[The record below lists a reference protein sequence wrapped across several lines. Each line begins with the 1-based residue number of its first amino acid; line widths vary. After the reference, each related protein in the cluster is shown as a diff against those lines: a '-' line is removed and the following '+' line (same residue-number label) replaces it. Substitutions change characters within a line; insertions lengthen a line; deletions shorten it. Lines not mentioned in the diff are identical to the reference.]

1 MKKNLFYLFAFV
13 AIVLSACSDDDA
25 APAYIPPTSGVNM
38 TEMCQKDGVLYGF
51 LSTYD
56 ANWNQTIVHS
66 SYNPATG
73 AVKTPWIAGDAP
85 SSPYKMFAA
94 GDYVCV
100 TTSDYMND
108 GDVNLFTADGH
119 LLADFSAGVGPRKG
133 IVVDDN
139 LYVLCEGLWGENN
152 SALTKYNIAEDSHV
166 RDCFMEQNGYGLGD
180 TANDICLY
188 GSKMYIAVATDKI
201 IWVLDKKTCIV
212 EGKIATEGEPRYLAT
227 AGGKLYAT
235 YYNGYVARID
245 TASLAV
251 EKKVQ
256 VGRNPE
262 QLCVADNK
270 LFVANSGGADYPNY
284 DNTVSVIDIPS
295 FTEIKK
301 IEVATNPANILTA
314 DNGFV
319 YLVSLGNYG
328 DVPNTLQCI
337 NPYTYEVENLSE

>member
-94 GDYVCV
+94 GDYICI
-100 TTSDYMND
+100 TTSDYVND
-108 GDVNLFTADGH
+108 GDVNLFTADGR
-119 LLADFSAGVGPRKG
+119 FFTNVYSGIGPRCG
-133 IVVDDN
+133 AIIGDDM
-139 LYVLCEGLWGENN
+139 YILCEGLWGYNN
-152 SALTKYNIAEDSHV
+152 SVLTKFNLNDYTVV
-166 RDCFMEQNGYGLGD
+166 RDYFKQQNGVGLGD
-180 TANDICLY
+180 TANDMCVY
-188 GSKMYIAVATDKI
+188 GNKIYIAVATDKI
-201 IWVLDKKTCIV
+201 IWVMDKDARVIEKL
-212 EGKIATEGEPRYLAT
+212 ETEGQPRYLAT
-227 AGGKLYAT
+227 AGGKVYAT
-235 YYNGYVARID
+235 YYNGEVARID
-245 TASLAV
+245 TAKLEV
-251 EKKVQ
+251 EATVP

-295 FTEIKK
+295 FTEIRK

-337 NPYTYEVENLSE
+337 NPYTYEVENLSK